1 MHVTPTERHV
11 IYASFLFFLSHSS
24 NNRPHSGLL
33 FLFFHTLIF
42 CFSPSFF
49 LPLLPVHCFTPSDD
63 LPKPQI
69 TVQPET
75 TVTVLGSDVRLTC
88 TAASS
93 SSSPMTFTWRK
104 DQELLRHAETENYAH
119 VRAHHQ
125 GATSEAPGTGGVM
138 EYTTI
143 LHLRHVTFAH
153 EGRYQCIITNHFG
166 STYSSKARLI
176 VNGRV

>member
-1 MHVTPTERHV
+1 M
-11 IYASFLFFLSHSS
+11 
-24 NNRPHSGLL
+24 
-33 FLFFHTLIF
+33 
-42 CFSPSFF
+42 
-49 LPLLPVHCFTPSDD
+49 
-63 LPKPQI
+63 
-69 TVQPET
+69 QPET
-75 TVTVLGSDVRLTC
+75 TVTVLGSDVHLTC

-93 SSSPMTFTWRK
+93 SSSPMTFAWRK
-104 DQELLRHAETENYAH
+104 DQELLRNAETENFAH

-125 GATSEAPGTGGVM
+125 GATSEAPSAGGGVM

-176 VNGRV
+176 VNGMLFKKELKGSTFYFIFHHFLWWSRPQN

>member
-1 MHVTPTERHV
+1 MLHFP
-11 IYASFLFFLSHSS
+11 FLFH
-24 NNRPHSGLL
+24 
-33 FLFFHTLIF
+33 
-42 CFSPSFF
+42 FSPS
-49 LPLLPVHCFTPSDD
+49 LLLDD

-93 SSSPMTFTWRK
+93 SSSPMTFAWRK
-104 DQELLRHAETENYAH
+104 DQELLRHAEMENYAH
-119 VRAHHQ
+119 VHAHQQ
-125 GATSEAPGTGGVM
+125 GATPDAAGTGGGVM

-143 LHLRHVTFAH
+143 LLLRRVTFAH

-166 STYSSKARLI
+166 STYSTKAHVI
-176 VNGRV
+176 VNGMLFDLAAITKQIYRKVFTFVGSS

>member
-1 MHVTPTERHV
+1 MFVC
-11 IYASFLFFLSHSS
+11 IYCVHAGGCIEEALSFLLHYFPPL
-24 NNRPHSGLL
+24 
-33 FLFFHTLIF
+33 
-42 CFSPSFF
+42 
-49 LPLLPVHCFTPSDD
+49 LPLLTFYCSPSVDD

-75 TVTVLGSDVRLTC
+75 TVTVLGSNVRLTC

-93 SSSPMTFTWRK
+93 SSSPMTFAWRK
-104 DQELLRHAETENYAH
+104 DQELLGNAETENYAH
-119 VRAHHQ
+119 VRAHHH
-125 GATSEAPGTGGVM
+125 GTTSDAMAAGGGVM

-176 VNGRV
+176 VNGRLTSGLNCQNMSE

>member
-1 MHVTPTERHV
+1 MLPSS
-11 IYASFLFFLSHSS
+11 SFLFISS
-24 NNRPHSGLL
+24 VQYL
-33 FLFFHTLIF
+33 FLLWPRPSPILSSS
-42 CFSPSFF
+42 FS
-49 LPLLPVHCFTPSDD
+49 LPLHTFHYFTPPDD

-93 SSSPMTFTWRK
+93 SSSPMTFVWRK

-125 GATSEAPGTGGVM
+125 GATSEAPGTGGAVM

-176 VNGRV
+176 VNGRF

>member
-1 MHVTPTERHV
+1 MIISSR
-11 IYASFLFFLSHSS
+11 FLNTLYFT
-24 NNRPHSGLL
+24 RCL
-33 FLFFHTLIF
+33 FL
-42 CFSPSFF
+42 
-49 LPLLPVHCFTPSDD
+49 DD

-75 TVTVLGSDVRLTC
+75 TMTVLGSDVRLTC

-93 SSSPMTFTWRK
+93 SSSPMTFAWRK
-104 DQELLRHAETENYAH
+104 DQELLRNAEMENYAH

-125 GATSEAPGTGGVM
+125 AATPDLPGAGGGGVM

-143 LHLRHVTFAH
+143 LHLRRVTFAH

-176 VNGRV
+176 VNGMLRC

>member
-1 MHVTPTERHV
+1 M
-11 IYASFLFFLSHSS
+11 
-24 NNRPHSGLL
+24 
-33 FLFFHTLIF
+33 
-42 CFSPSFF
+42 
-49 LPLLPVHCFTPSDD
+49 
-63 LPKPQI
+63 
-69 TVQPET
+69 
-75 TVTVLGSDVRLTC
+75 TVLGSDVRLTC

-93 SSSPMTFTWRK
+93 SSSPMTFAWRK

-119 VRAHHQ
+119 MRAHHQ
-125 GATSEAPGTGGVM
+125 GTTSDGPSAAGGVM

-176 VNGRV
+176 VNGRLTKGLSFKLRKRAAKGLFMPRNMPLHYLCDLC

>member
-1 MHVTPTERHV
+1 MLQSQVHF
-11 IYASFLFFLSHSS
+11 SFFLIPPKTFFLSFY
-24 NNRPHSGLL
+24 RYP
-33 FLFFHTLIF
+33 
-42 CFSPSFF
+42 
-49 LPLLPVHCFTPSDD
+49 PSDD

-93 SSSPMTFTWRK
+93 SSSPMTFAWRK
-104 DQELLRHAETENYAH
+104 DQELLRQAEMENYAH

-125 GATSEAPGTGGVM
+125 GTSSDVPGAGGGVM

-166 STYSSKARLI
+166 STYSSKARLS
-176 VNGRV
+176 VNGRLLFSGEMC